1 MFGIVG
7 KNKQYNMIIDTF
19 TFKKNEYRNKNIQES
34 WPKPISANR
43 KVLQLPQI
51 WIFDKTEKLSLKY

>member
-19 TFKKNEYRNKNIQES
+19 TFKRMNTGTKTES

-51 WIFDKTEKLSLKY
+51 RIFDKTEKLSLKY